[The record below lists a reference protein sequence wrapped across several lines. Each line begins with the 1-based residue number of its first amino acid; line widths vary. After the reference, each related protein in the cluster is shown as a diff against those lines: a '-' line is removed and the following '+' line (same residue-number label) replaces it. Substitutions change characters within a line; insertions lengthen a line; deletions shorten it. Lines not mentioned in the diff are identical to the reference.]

1 VQYNFQKV
9 MMNCGKGEG
18 KSTNDLEELRQV
30 FNDLEGFPDDG
41 ISDQVVADLLK
52 ETDQQPSTGDPQP
65 ITSHPQP
72 TTSHSQPT
80 TSSLKKGKYFDFQ
93 LQIEDNSSWY
103 FLFPSKAL
111 SFAEVSV
118 LSKKRET
125 SARSHAQ

>member
-52 ETDQQPSTGDPQP
+52 DQTDQQPSTGDPQP
-65 ITSHPQP
+65 SQVIHNPSQVIHNPPQVIHNP
-72 TTSHSQPT
+72 PQVH
-80 TSSLKKGKYFDFQ
+80 
-93 LQIEDNSSWY
+93 
-103 FLFPSKAL
+103 
-111 SFAEVSV
+111 
-118 LSKKRET
+118 
-125 SARSHAQ
+125 